1 MHQDGGQ
8 FINMI
13 TLIVMVFI
21 RDQLQMLVELIT
33 AADIMLLGILVVNT
47 LQVDVVLK
55 TDLFVLHMTLE
66 IDLVFLV
73 VLSQDVDMTVATD
86 VMIIDQSEKV
96 LY

>member
-21 RDQLQMLVELIT
+21 KDQLQMLVELIT

-73 VLSQDVDMTVATD
+73 VLSQDADMTVATD

>member
-21 RDQLQMLVELIT
+21 KDQLQMLVELIT

-66 IDLVFLV
+66 IDLVFLA
-73 VLSQDVDMTVATD
+73 VLSQEADMTVATD

>member
-21 RDQLQMLVELIT
+21 KDQLQMLVELIT

-73 VLSQDVDMTVATD
+73 VLSQEVDMTVATD

>member
-1 MHQDGGQ
+1 
-8 FINMI
+8 MI

-21 RDQLQMLVELIT
+21 KDQLQMLVELIT

-66 IDLVFLV
+66 IDLVFLA
-73 VLSQDVDMTVATD
+73 VLSQDADMTVATD

>member
-21 RDQLQMLVELIT
+21 KDQLQMLVELIT
-33 AADIMLLGILVVNT
+33 AADIMLLGILVANT
-47 LQVDVVLK
+47 LQVDVVFK

-66 IDLVFLV
+66 IDLVFLA
-73 VLSQDVDMTVATD
+73 VLSQDADMTVATD
-86 VMIIDQSEKV
+86 AMIIDQSEKV

>member
-21 RDQLQMLVELIT
+21 KDQLQMLVELIT